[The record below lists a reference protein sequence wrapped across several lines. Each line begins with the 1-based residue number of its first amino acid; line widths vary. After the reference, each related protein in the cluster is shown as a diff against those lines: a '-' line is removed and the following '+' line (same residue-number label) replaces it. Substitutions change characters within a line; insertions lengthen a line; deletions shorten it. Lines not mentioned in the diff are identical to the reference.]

1 MSVIDISNLHLELQD
16 RHAKQNRIYEQV
28 FRRVVDKI
36 KYTNSQSPACQC
48 LYTLPAFMF
57 GVPLYEINACRDY
70 ILSRLSDHYFY
81 TSYMPPNIIYINWQ
95 QRPVRDDDLG
105 RTRVLEYPTHT
116 KIPQV
121 GMLDTARPL
130 TIMDANEAM
139 MSPDPDEEKIDIF
152 QKIDSEFIN
161 KNTMNAGLFP
171 KGTSSQGRANVVL
184 PLQHRKPMPAD
195 LDTIL
200 RQMEGTGQSAYNTY
214 GTGYSSGRESANNPG
229 GINGVLI

>member
-1 MSVIDISNLHLELQD
+1 MSVINISNLHQELED
-16 RHAKQNRIYEQV
+16 RQAKVNRIYEQV

-70 ILSRLSDHYFY
+70 IISRLNDHHFY
-81 TSYMPPNIIYINWQ
+81 TNYMPPNIIYINWQ
-95 QRPVRDDDLG
+95 QRPISDDDLG
-105 RTRVLEYPTHT
+105 RTRVLNYPSHAR
-116 KIPQV
+116 IPQI
-121 GMLDTARPL
+121 GYLDTSRPL

-139 MSPDPDEEKIDIF
+139 MPPDPDEEKIDIF

-171 KGTSSQGRANVVL
+171 KGTTSQGRANVVL

-200 RQMEGTGQSAYNTY
+200 RQMEGTGRSSYQQQP
-214 GTGYSSGRESANNPG
+214 GMYSSPESSNNPG
-229 GINGVLI
+229 GINGLLI